1 MKPTVSIPARRELG
15 GPWWRALLEAR
26 WRDRL
31 QEVTELSLEFH
42 DAAAASPA
50 GGAGRLRP
58 GVQQLMQ
65 RATSARRAL
74 ADTDEAL
81 ERLAAGRFG
90 RCETCEGTINVR
102 MLRAVPETRYCVRCS
117 GITPVTPVLA
127 VAAG

>member
-1 MKPTVSIPARRELG
+1 MTHPAGKTSGSELG
-15 GPWWRALLEAR
+15 GPRWRALLEAR

-50 GGAGRLRP
+50 EGAGRPRP
-58 GVQQLMQ
+58 ALQRLMQ

-81 ERLAAGRFG
+81 ARLATGRFG
-90 RCETCEGTINVR
+90 RCENCATPIPART
-102 MLRAVPETRYCVRCS
+102 LRAEPEARYCARCAEPAPT
-117 GITPVTPVLA
+117 GLA
-127 VAAG
+127 LSAAAG